1 MKNNYLQVRKVNIF
15 AKIINYIRRKMK
27 GTKEQ
32 NNNEINR
39 NENNNIDTK
48 KNDFINSLRVV
59 PEVTDELNMLRE
71 DFEKGTID
79 IDDLTDEQVE
89 KLNDLYDKLIPTYE
103 QDLENQKRLYEMLKI
118 RRQNE
123 E

>member
-79 IDDLTDEQVE
+79 IDDLTDEQAE
-89 KLNDLYDKLIPTYE
+89 NLNDLYDKLIPTYE

>member
-48 KNDFINSLRVV
+48 KNDFINSLRVA

>member
-1 MKNNYLQVRKVNIF
+1 
-15 AKIINYIRRKMK
+15 MK

-48 KNDFINSLRVV
+48 KNDFINSLRVA

>member
-1 MKNNYLQVRKVNIF
+1 
-15 AKIINYIRRKMK
+15 MK